1 MDKLLTTQQAVR
13 LRKIKEAVAKVN
25 AERYTAVR
33 RRIEQIKDGKGN
45 EE

>member
-1 MDKLLTTQQAVR
+1 MTPILTTQQATR

-25 AERYTAVR
+25 AERYTAIR
-33 RRIEQIKDGKGN
+33 RRIEQIKDDKGS